1 MDKDTEYIVLPS
13 EKEIKADWEE
23 YHKLLDWAHTLSQDQ
38 MAFLCN
44 AGWYN
49 DTIRGYLIAAAREAE
64 FTDKQIQ
71 QLLNGLRWALSEK
84 TKADADE
91 VYRRF
96 YEKR

>member
-1 MDKDTEYIVLPS
+1 MDKDTEYIVLPT
-13 EKEIKADWEE
+13 EEEIKADLEK
-23 YHKLLDWAHTLSQDQ
+23 YQKLLDWAHTLSPDQ
-38 MAFLCN
+38 KDFLFN

-64 FTDKQIQ
+64 FTDEQIH
-71 QLLNGLRWALSEK
+71 QLLIGLKWALSEK

-96 YEKR
+96 YE